1 MTIMAMISPNR
12 PIIMKLPMPVRS
24 RLVTVAVDV
33 IPPNM
38 AAQVTNVDM
47 TEAPVYTSST
57 EDRNAPISAL

>member
-1 MTIMAMISPNR
+1 
-12 PIIMKLPMPVRS
+12 
-24 RLVTVAVDV
+24 
-33 IPPNM
+33 M